1 LKTFAHLLS
10 FWHEGDKK
18 MSQVLVEETWELEDL
33 IENLVTEND
42 EPVDN
47 FISEKQQRLLT
58 ETLYSSWKPSQ
69 AEESSDAPRQFLTAA
84 NVGVFFSV
92 HAPPLVPDVF
102 ISLDVSAPAD
112 LHAKSGRSYLV
123 WEFGKVP
130 DVTVEIVSN
139 RKGGELDHKLRDYAR
154 IGVKYYVVFDP
165 MRQLSDDVLRVYEP
179 GLASRYFLRQDYN
192 LPNMEL
198 SLTLWQGKFENT
210 EAEWLRWCDK
220 DGEMLPTPDEKTE
233 KAENRALEAEKRAE
247 LLEAE
252 LSKLGVNP
260 KQF

>member
-1 LKTFAHLLS
+1 
-10 FWHEGDKK
+10 
-18 MSQVLVEETWELEDL
+18 MSQLLAEETWEIEDL
-33 IENLVTEND
+33 VENLITED
-42 EPVDN
+42 DKPVDN
-47 FISEKQQRLLT
+47 ILSAKQQRLLT
-58 ETLYSSWKPSQ
+58 ETLYSSWKPLPS
-69 AEESSDAPRQFLTAA
+69 EENSDEQRQFLVAA

-112 LHAKSGRSYLV
+112 LHAKSGRSYLA
-123 WEFGKVP
+123 WELGKVP
-130 DVTVEIVSN
+130 DVAVEIVSN
-139 RKGGELDHKLRDYAR
+139 RKGGELDSKLRDYAR

-165 MRQLSDDVLRVYEP
+165 MRQLSDVVLRVYEP

-210 EAEWLRWCDK
+210 ETEWLRWCDK

-233 KAENRALEAEKRAE
+233 NAENRAVESEKRAE
-247 LLEAE
+247 LLAAE
-252 LSKLGVNP
+252 LRKLGVDP
-260 KQF
+260 TQF